1 MRRTL
6 IGGMALLLYVAVGV
20 AMIARSKPA
29 MAANSAT
36 ADKLGR
42 LAFVFLRVDATQ
54 DLAILHPIIAPD
66 IGVQLDAGP
75 RKLDRGTLLNCRA
88 SARTHSALVESQIG
102 QVSELLLDCG
112 EYKFVVKTIDFDPH
126 AK

>member
-1 MRRTL
+1 MRRVVIT
-6 IGGMALLLYVAVGV
+6 GMALLLCGA
-20 AMIARSKPA
+20 IAAPGDTSPI
-29 MAANSAT
+29 
-36 ADKLGR
+36 
-42 LAFVFLRVDATQ
+42 VFIFGRVDAKQ
-54 DLAILHPIIAPD
+54 NLAILHPIIAPD

-75 RKLDRGTLLNCRA
+75 RKLERGTVLNCRA
-88 SARTHSALVESQIG
+88 SARTHSAIVETQIG